1 MRKKLKELMDIVI
14 EIIFLIID
22 IIIEKKPKKLMGIV
36 IGIIVLIIG
45 IYSYKS
51 IVNSPVKTWEE
62 ALDKYVE
69 AMIKKDRKKATSYT
83 DTSYY
88 TMLNIVEEEM
98 GASIIEDLETSQET
112 FIQNVEILDEQ
123 VKSSGPD
130 SYSYFYEI
138 DIRDLNSY
146 SLYYKINTVNAY
158 NDDFGAKWVDV
169 YFTLKGDFFS
179 NRMTQENVNI
189 CCYRISLREYPKK
202 GWKVTWLN
210 AEW

>member
-1 MRKKLKELMDIVI
+1 MRKKFKELIDIVI

-22 IIIEKKPKKLMGIV
+22 IIIEKKPKKLIGIV

-69 AMIKKDRKKATSYT
+69 ALIKTDRKKATSYT

-88 TMLNIVEEEM
+88 TKLNVVEKEIGTRMAE
-98 GASIIEDLETSQET
+98 GLETSQET
-112 FIQNVEILDEQ
+112 FIRNVEDLDEQ
-123 VKSSGPD
+123 VKSSEPD
-130 SYSYFYEI
+130 SDSIFYEI
-138 DIRDLNSY
+138 DTRDLDSY
-146 SLYYKINTVNAY
+146 SLYYEIDTINPH

-169 YFTLKGDFFS
+169 CFTLKGDFSS
-179 NRMTQENVNI
+179 NGMTQENVSI
-189 CCYRISLREYPKK
+189 CWYQIFLREYPKK
-202 GWKVTWLN
+202 GWKVTWLCPRQ
-210 AEW
+210 